1 MNKLLIFMACML
13 MCVLAS
19 CINSNLDD
27 IDSYTESKIT
37 NIRFEYR
44 WVTSGN
50 QLHVKTLTVQKTINE
65 ATNTVEC
72 SITVPGADN
81 TFTEAVRNNVT
92 LANICGYFTL
102 STGAT
107 VTPLGN
113 APTMGTIADFSNK
126 DFDYEVTAA
135 DGSKTTWKLKITGF
149 TK

>member
-1 MNKLLIFMACML
+1 MACMM